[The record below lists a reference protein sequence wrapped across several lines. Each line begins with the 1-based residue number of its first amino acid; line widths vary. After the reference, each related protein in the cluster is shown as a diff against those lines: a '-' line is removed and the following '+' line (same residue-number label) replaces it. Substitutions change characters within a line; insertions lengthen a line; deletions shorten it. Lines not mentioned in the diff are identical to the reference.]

1 MPIDDS
7 RPLEPGEDARVTA
20 ALDQLLAALSDIS
33 GTELTSP
40 IIVLARV
47 DESDGLCLFH
57 ADVSPDEVPL
67 LLTTAAITTLQGRP
81 DIQWAEEDD
90 PE

>member
-1 MPIDDS
+1 MPTDDS

-47 DESDGLCLFH
+47 DENDGLCLFH
-57 ADVSPDEVPL
+57 ADVSPDELPL
-67 LLTTAAITTLQGRP
+67 LLTTAAITALDRAP
-81 DIQWAEEDD
+81 DILRTEED